1 MKIVLSILLNTL
13 GGFFRAFVFLKF
25 FNWFVAPQF
34 DLGQLNFWPAY
45 AAILTFNILRMKSN
59 VVEIH
64 YRKKHEDTAY
74 WTKQDLIKSASMII
88 ALTFVL
94 LVGWV
99 AKSIVG

>member
-1 MKIVLSILLNTL
+1 MKMLLNIVLNTT

-34 DLGQLNFWPAY
+34 NLDQLNFWAAY
-45 AAILTFNILRMKSN
+45 AAILTINILRMKSN

-74 WTKQDLIKSASMII
+74 WINQDLIKSFSMIA
-88 ALTFVL
+88 ALSFVL
-94 LVGWV
+94 FVGWI
-99 AKSIVG
+99 ATLFIN

>member
-25 FNWFVAPQF
+25 FNWFVSPQF
-34 DLGQLNFWPAY
+34 NLDQLNFWAAY
-45 AAILTFNILRMKSN
+45 AAILTINILRMKSN

-64 YRKKHEDTAY
+64 YRKKHEDTSY
-74 WTKQDLIKSASMII
+74 WINQDLIKSASMII

-94 LVGWV
+94 LVGWI
-99 AKSIVG
+99 AKGIIG